1 MAEIVGPEA
10 GPVVEVVVV
19 VVMVV
24 EAEPEVEV
32 EIAESALESG
42 LVGVSQQRPRY

>member
-10 GPVVEVVVV
+10 GPGVEVVV